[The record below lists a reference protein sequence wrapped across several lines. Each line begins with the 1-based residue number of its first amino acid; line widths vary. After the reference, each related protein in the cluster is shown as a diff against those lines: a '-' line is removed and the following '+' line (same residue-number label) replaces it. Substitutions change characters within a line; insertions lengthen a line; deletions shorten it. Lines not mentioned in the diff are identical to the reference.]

1 MHGEIWQWLLAGGC
15 ALLAGMAKTG
25 VPGLGILVV
34 PLMLLAV
41 PEPKLSTGT
50 TLGILCVA
58 DLFAVIYYRRHAHWD
73 RLLKLSPWVAI
84 GLALGMAGVWA
95 VDAWRIDQV
104 WFTRLIGLIV
114 LAMIALHV
122 ARRFTAAENVPRSWW
137 IAALFGVIA
146 GFATTVANAAG
157 PVMNLYL
164 LSMALPKEE
173 FMGTGAWFFC
183 IINLVK
189 VPLFCPD
196 PGVGCVAA
204 ARGHPRR
211 GPGTASVPARPAA
224 GLRDH
229 RAGAGDPGN
238 RRAVPAPSAPPQPG
252 RRPAGAC
259 RAVTARQPPGRR
271 HRPRRW
277 PPRCALAHCGTW
289 NSRRHAG
296 A

>member
-173 FMGTGAWFFC
+173 FIGTGAWFFC

-189 VPLFCPD
+189 VPLFCANGCITAQTLEWD
-196 PGVGCVAA
+196 AWLLPGVILGAA
-204 ARGHPRR
+204 LGRHLFLRVPQRAFEIIVLVLATLATGALFLPHPHPPS
-211 GPGTASVPARPAA
+211 PG
-224 GLRDH
+224 
-229 RAGAGDPGN
+229 
-238 RRAVPAPSAPPQPG
+238 AVQQE
-252 RRPAGAC
+252 PAG
-259 RAVTARQPPGRR
+259 R
-271 HRPRRW
+271 
-277 PPRCALAHCGTW
+277 
-289 NSRRHAG
+289 
-296 A
+296 